1 MCAGVYLLIRSS
13 YILEYTPLILLYI
26 LWLGGLT
33 TIIAGL
39 IAIVSND
46 IKKIV
51 ALSTMSQLGLMFVA
65 IGISNYNISI
75 FHLFNHAMFKAL
87 LFMSAGSIIH
97 SIVYESQDIRTF
109 GSLTKWLPITYVCL
123 VIASL
128 SLMATPGLTG
138 FYSKDIL
145 IESVYGVYNISGYII
160 YCFSII
166 SATLTSIYSIRLLYY
181 IFFNTPNSNKYTY
194 YTVKEANNT
203 MILPMVILAIA
214 SIIMGYIFKDLY
226 IGLGSPFNSIF
237 THPNNL
243 SIIDTE
249 FSIPT
254 YIKLL
259 PLILTILSTITVLF
273 IYEYLYK
280 FFNPM
285 IKLINIHSKK
295 LPFITNIYI
304 FMNNKFMLDQILNNI
319 ILRSMIYLGILFN
332 QYIDKGLLYQL
343 GPTGI
348 YNTLNILSYKL
359 ISLSSNTIIPT
370 AKSSNDLTGNLYT
383 TGIRHYTTYLIT
395 VLSFII
401 LAYLINS
408 SYILILFILLLLI

>member
-1 MCAGVYLLIRSS
+1 
-13 YILEYTPLILLYI
+13 
-26 LWLGGLT
+26 
-33 TIIAGL
+33 
-39 IAIVSND
+39 
-46 IKKIV
+46 
-51 ALSTMSQLGLMFVA
+51 
-65 IGISNYNISI
+65 
-75 FHLFNHAMFKAL
+75 
-87 LFMSAGSIIH
+87 
-97 SIVYESQDIRTF
+97 
-109 GSLTKWLPITYVCL
+109 
-123 VIASL
+123 
-128 SLMATPGLTG
+128 
-138 FYSKDIL
+138 
-145 IESVYGVYNISGYII
+145 
-160 YCFSII
+160 
-166 SATLTSIYSIRLLYY
+166 
-181 IFFNTPNSNKYTY
+181 
-194 YTVKEANNT
+194 

-295 LPFITNIYI
+295 FPAGPGAALWAAPIPFITNIYI

-370 AKSSNDLTGNLYT
+370 AKSSNELTGNLYT

>member
-1 MCAGVYLLIRSS
+1 
-13 YILEYTPLILLYI
+13 
-26 LWLGGLT
+26 
-33 TIIAGL
+33 
-39 IAIVSND
+39 
-46 IKKIV
+46 
-51 ALSTMSQLGLMFVA
+51 MSQLGLMFVA

-249 FSIPT
+249 FSIPI